1 MSEEITISKE
11 TITAKDKDGVS
22 VTINKPQT
30 PQPKVVIEFALNTEK
45 KENDFKKDK
54 SNIK

>member
-1 MSEEITISKE
+1 MSEEITISNE
-11 TITAKDKDGVS
+11 SITAKDKDGVS
-22 VTINKPQT
+22 VTIKKPQT